1 MSISNQI
8 QSCLTEQGIQFTIIS
23 GEAVNPLH
31 QLRSAN
37 EVTSNAIVTMV
48 VLEDSIGKIQLLMP
62 ANSFLDLTHLCEVL
76 GRNFQGITQEASTRL
91 AEKHGAEKIPA
102 IPLLNDI
109 PTVVDKALLN
119 SDKLYLEVGN
129 SESYLELSQQEFL
142 KLVETAESGNYCIPT
157 TDLTPQNTTNKETN
171 VKQINQAVEQFT
183 TLRIQ
188 QRLEQTLEMPPLPET
203 AERIIQLRIN
213 PEAGVGEL
221 AEVVEKDPSLAAQV
235 VSWASSPYYAAP
247 GTIKSVHDAVVRVLG
262 FDLVINLA
270 LGLSLG
276 KTVEIPNDGPHG
288 ITPYWQQ
295 AVCSAAM
302 MEGLV
307 KAMSP
312 DARPSM
318 GLAYLSGLLHN
329 YGYLVLAHIFPPYF
343 SLINRYIEANPHVC
357 HVHVEHHLLGVTRD
371 QIGGAL
377 MECWNMP
384 EEVVTALRY
393 QHSPNHDDKHA
404 IYSQLLS
411 VATQA
416 MINTGLI
423 QGPKKQL
430 DAALL
435 TILTLDADDVEA
447 VVQRLVESKD
457 DLMSMA
463 RTLEG

>member
-1 MSISNQI
+1 MSISTQI
-8 QSCLTEQGIQFTIIS
+8 ETCLTEQGIQFKIIS
-23 GEAVNPLH
+23 GDAVAPLH
-31 QLRSAN
+31 QLRSAS
-37 EVTSNAIVTMV
+37 EISASSVVTMV
-48 VLEDSIGKIQLLMP
+48 VLEDSIGKIQVLMP
-62 ANSFLDLTHLCEVL
+62 INAFLDLTKLCEAL
-76 GRNFQGITQEASTRL
+76 GRNFRGLTEQDCVQL
-91 AEKHGAEKIPA
+91 AEKHGMDKIPA
-102 IPLLNDI
+102 IPLLNEI
-109 PTVVDKALLN
+109 PTVVDKALL
-119 SDKLYLEVGN
+119 DCKQLYLDVGN
-129 SESYLELSQQEFL
+129 SDAYLELSQAEFL
-142 KLVETAESGNYCIPT
+142 KLVETAETGSYCIHAAPLHQSKSAVT
-157 TDLTPQNTTNKETN
+157 
-171 VKQINQAVEQFT
+171 QINQAVEQFT

-213 PEAGVGEL
+213 PDAGVGEL

-288 ITPYWQQ
+288 ITPYWHQ

-312 DARPSM
+312 EERPSM

-343 SLINRYIEANPHVC
+343 SLINRYIEANPHISPIY
-357 HVHVEHHLLGVTRD
+357 VEHHLLGVTRD

-384 EEVVTALRY
+384 EEVIAALSW
-393 QHSPNHDDKHA
+393 QHAPDHDCEHKVYA
-404 IYSQLLS
+404 QLLY
-411 VATQA
+411 VANQS
-416 MINTGLI
+416 MINRGI
-423 QGPKKQL
+423 IHGPKKAIE
-430 DAALL
+430 DELL
-435 TILTLDADDVEA
+435 ASLTLEADDVDA
-447 VVQRLVESKD
+447 VVSKIEENKD
-457 DLMSMA
+457 DLLSMA
-463 RTLEG
+463 RSLGG